1 MTHPLPTAHHSCA
14 RLTVGLDLD
23 GTVPGGTVTITIT
36 GPAAVWFG
44 VAFGATE
51 MEQKPGAFIVDGAAT

>member
-1 MTHPLPTAHHSCA
+1 M
-14 RLTVGLDLD
+14 TVGLDLD